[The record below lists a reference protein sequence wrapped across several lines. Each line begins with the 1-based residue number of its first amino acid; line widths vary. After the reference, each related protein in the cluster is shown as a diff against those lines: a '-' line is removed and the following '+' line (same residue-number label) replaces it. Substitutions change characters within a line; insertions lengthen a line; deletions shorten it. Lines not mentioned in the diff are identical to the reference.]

1 MVGYASNRSLEIGT
15 LEHIIVIAASFDPFL
30 SIYLSISIYIYISL
44 SLSLSLSL
52 SVCTTCLCEDVSMGL
67 CVQASVCKRVSV

>member
-30 SIYLSISIYIYISL
+30 SIYLSIYIYISISL

-52 SVCTTCLCEDVSMGL
+52 SARYIPVATFLS
-67 CVQASVCKRVSV
+67 S

>member
-30 SIYLSISIYIYISL
+30 SIYLSISIYI
-44 SLSLSLSL
+44 SLSLSL
-52 SVCTTCLCEDVSMGL
+52 SVCVYNM
-67 CVQASVCKRVSV
+67 SV

>member
-1 MVGYASNRSLEIGT
+1 MGYASNRSLEIGT

-30 SIYLSISIYIYISL
+30 SIYLSIYIYISL
-44 SLSLSLSL
+44 SLSLSL
-52 SVCTTCLCEDVSMGL
+52 CTTFLCEDVSMGL